1 MTRIQLSLS
10 ELNVSSFRSNQQVA
24 TEFSNL
30 LSHGNIQLQDLFLDI
45 LKENMQPVEPLHYTT
60 KRERQHPAFLYIMR
74 QELINVELPF
84 PGLAQD
90 QIQQLCQISAFMSSS
105 SKTSQLGQSET
116 PTARMYADVRGP
128 YLVSSLQNLATASI
142 NTTKKKSPN
151 AMYRQGTNGIGM
163 YANALEGIFLAEY
176 DNIRKIFPLEER
188 GFVFDITCRKPLAEF
203 AKTLR
208 ELNIHIKANLTTD
221 CFLAYEVVD
230 IVTPLALRLE
240 AKTGEL
246 MGLLSD
252 AVKPI
257 RETAKSSLSDL
268 LDDVRRK
275 IQALMVLPT
284 DGASVP
290 ITAETMSRLQEMTSY
305 SRPLASI
312 MTSIGDA
319 NWTSPPS
326 TGSSNSTTT
335 LKSIDV
341 GADGHQLLASYV
353 TDTIDIVLSNLE
365 TKARILLKSKSVLG
379 VFIANN
385 VSVVD
390 RMVRSSGLL
399 SLLSGSTSVTR
410 LETWRKKGTGLYLD
424 AWRDPSSHLLDV
436 QYTNRSMRPPSG
448 SSGIIDSTAVIK
460 GLSSKDKDAIKEKF
474 KAFNTSF
481 EELSVK
487 HKSLSMEREVRSS
500 LAREV
505 QGMIEPLYGRFWDR
519 YHEIDKGKGKYV
531 KYDKGS
537 LAAQLASMA

>member
-1 MTRIQLSLS
+1 MI
-10 ELNVSSFRSNQQVA
+10 
-24 TEFSNL
+24 
-30 LSHGNIQLQDLFLDI
+30 I
-45 LKENMQPVEPLHYTT
+45 
-60 KRERQHPAFLYIMR
+60 
-74 QELINVELPF
+74 ELPF
-84 PGLAQD
+84 PVLAQD
-90 QIQQLCQISAFMSSS
+90 HIQQLSQISAFISSS
-105 SKTSQLGQSET
+105 SKTSQRGQSET
-116 PTARMYADVRGP
+116 PTARTFADIRGP
-128 YLVSSLQNLATASI
+128 YLTSSLQNLATASI

-176 DNIRKIFPLEER
+176 DNIRQIFPQEEW
-188 GFVFDITCRKPLAEF
+188 GFVFDMTCRKPLAEF

-208 ELNIHIKANLTTD
+208 EFNVHIKSNLGTD

-230 IVTPLALRLE
+230 IITPLSLRLD
-240 AKTGEL
+240 AQTGEL

-275 IQALMVLPT
+275 IQALMVLPI

-290 ITAETMSRLQEMTSY
+290 ITAETMIRLQEMTNY

-312 MTSIGDA
+312 MTSIGDG
-319 NWTSPPS
+319 NWATPPS
-326 TGSSNSTTT
+326 TGSSNSTAT

-341 GADGHQLLASYV
+341 GADGHQLLANYV
-353 TDTIDIVLSNLE
+353 TDTIDILLSNLE
-365 TKARILLKSKSVLG
+365 TKARVLLKSKSVLG

-390 RMVRSSGLL
+390 RMVRSSDLL
-399 SLLSGSTSVTR
+399 SLLSSSNSGTR

-448 SSGIIDSTAVIK
+448 SAGIIDSAAVIK

-481 EELSVK
+481 EELSAK

-537 LAAQLASMA
+537 LAAQLASMG

>member
-1 MTRIQLSLS
+1 MQRIHTSLS
-10 ELNVSSFRSNQQVA
+10 ELNVSRLRTNHQVA

-30 LSHGNIQLQDLFLDI
+30 LSQGNIQLQDLFLDI

-60 KRERQHPAFLYIMR
+60 KRERPLSAFFYSIR
-74 QELINVELPF
+74 QVLMIVELPF

-90 QIQQLCQISAFMSSS
+90 QIQQLSQINAFISSS
-105 SKTSQLGQSET
+105 SRTSQPGQSET
-116 PTARMYADVRGP
+116 PAARMFADIRGP
-128 YLVSSLQNLATASI
+128 YLASSLQNLATASI
-142 NTTKKKSPN
+142 NTTRKKSPSV
-151 AMYRQGTNGIGM
+151 MYSQGTNGIGM
-163 YANALEGIFLAEY
+163 FASALEGIFLAEY
-176 DNIRKIFPLEER
+176 ENIRQIFLQDEW
-188 GFVFDITCRKPLAEF
+188 GFVFDITCRKPLTEF

-208 ELNIHIKANLTTD
+208 ELNMHIKANITTD

-230 IVTPLALRLE
+230 IVTPLALRLDQ
-240 AKTGEL
+240 KTGEL
-246 MGLLSD
+246 MGPLSD

-268 LDDVRRK
+268 LDGVRRK

-290 ITAETMSRLQEMTSY
+290 ITAETMIRLQEMTFY

-312 MTSIGDA
+312 MTSIGDG
-319 NWTSPPS
+319 NWTTPPS
-326 TGSSNSTTT
+326 TGSSNSTST

-353 TDTIDIVLSNLE
+353 TDTIDILLSNLE
-365 TKARILLKSKSVLG
+365 TKARVLLKGKSVLG

-390 RMVRSSGLL
+390 RMVRSSDLL
-399 SLLSGSTSVTR
+399 SLLSASTSATR
-410 LETWRKKGTGLYLD
+410 LEAWRKKGTGLYLE

-448 SSGIIDSTAVIK
+448 SAGIIDSAAVIK

-474 KAFNTSF
+474 KSFNASF
-481 EELSVK
+481 EELSAK
-487 HKSLSMEREVRSS
+487 HKSLTMEREVRSS

-537 LAAQLASMA
+537 LAAQLASLG